1 MIGCSRLKRDLDNAA
16 SYEEWLEAAKA
27 YDKHHGHDRWRKME
41 ESGQYDYAVIRLRLD
56 ELRSLKSSQD
66 TEGLLYAINEG
77 IHGNLGGMGKAGLY
91 GHALS
96 GTKYLIEEF
105 IEQTAEALD
114 LIAADDSGDIGSHEK
129 LDFFRRA
136 SHCFGRTALMLSAS
150 GSLFPF
156 HLGVARALLEA
167 GIMPSVLSGSSGGSI
182 AGGILCS
189 HTDEELTEV
198 LDPDFFLERI
208 TEADRR
214 GEGPKDAS
222 LQDFL
227 DRFVPDLTFQQ
238 ALEKTGRSM
247 NISIAPAETHQ
258 TSRLLNDTTSPAVLM
273 HSAIRASCAV
283 PGFFQPVT
291 LEALGRDGKRKQY
304 LPSRVWVDGAVSDN
318 LPAKRLARL
327 YGINHFIVSQVSPH
341 VVPFVAEG
349 QRKQRLS
356 DVVREAGRTTA
367 RAWFNAMSHVT
378 EATPGMPDAIVR
390 ANSIVR
396 SLVNQDYVGDINIVA
411 DLKGINPLKLLGF
424 LGDKQIR
431 HLFEMGERRTWP
443 KLEMIRLQTLL
454 SRKLDSIRA
463 EHESEWQAQELAH
476 G

>member
-1 MIGCSRLKRDLDNAA
+1 MIGCSGLQRDLNNAA
-16 SYEEWLEAAKA
+16 SYEEWLQAAKA
-27 YDKHHGHDRWRKME
+27 YDKSHGHDRWRKKE
-41 ESGQYDYAVIRLRLD
+41 ESSQYDHAIIRLRLN

-66 TEGLLYAINEG
+66 VAGLLYALNEG

-91 GHALS
+91 AHAMS
-96 GTKYLIEEF
+96 GTKYLIEDF
-105 IEQTAEALD
+105 IEETAEALD
-114 LIAADDSGDIGSHEK
+114 LIAADSSGDISSHEK

-156 HLGVARALLEA
+156 HLGVARALLDA
-167 GIMPSVLSGSSGGSI
+167 GLMPTVLSGSSGGSI

-198 LDPDFFLERI
+198 LDPDFFLDRL
-208 TEADRR
+208 TDADRR
-214 GEGPKDAS
+214 EEAPREES
-222 LQDFL
+222 LRDFL
-227 DRFVPDLTFQQ
+227 NRFVPDLTFQR

-247 NISIAPAETHQ
+247 NVPIAPAQTHQ

-283 PGFFQPVT
+283 PGFFPPVA
-291 LEALGRDGKRKQY
+291 LEALGRDGNRKQY

-349 QRKQRLS
+349 QRKRTLFH
-356 DVVREAGRTTA
+356 VMREAGRTSA

-378 EATPGMPDAIVR
+378 EAAPGMPDAIVR

-411 DLKGINPLKLLGF
+411 DLNGINPLKLLGY
-424 LGDKQIR
+424 LGDKQMR
-431 HLFEMGERRTWP
+431 RLFDMGERRTWP

-463 EHESEWQAQELAH
+463 EHERQWQAQELAY